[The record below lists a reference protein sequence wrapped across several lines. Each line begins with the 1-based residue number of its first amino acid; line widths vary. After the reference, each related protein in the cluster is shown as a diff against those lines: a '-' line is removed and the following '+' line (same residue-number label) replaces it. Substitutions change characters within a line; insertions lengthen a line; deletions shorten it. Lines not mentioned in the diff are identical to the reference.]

1 MKNIRFLRVV
11 MLLISLFLCASYGYA
26 TTEQKNEKIEEPQ
39 KIIRIVVEQSYSDKT
54 YSPVEGINLPFE
66 SIAQKL
72 LEYADLKVAHP
83 ESENYNLT
91 LKIQAKGEA
100 LGTEYSTFGFGKGTY
115 YYTGASLE
123 GKISLELSGIPIHEM
138 SFFGKISPPGRIDRS
153 QMSSSPSSAPFKD
166 TLWQTNSFGPVI
178 IKLIEEISSPKFLI
192 NAMKDED
199 SNVREF
205 SNRRFLYGLG
215 EEAVDPLISFLKEED
230 SFILLKV
237 VTALGNIKDPRAI
250 EPLIGVLKDK
260 DSEVRESA
268 VVALKR
274 FGETAVEPLISALQA
289 EDLEVRRSVIK
300 ILGQLKDSRAVESLI
315 VALKDEDAEVRKS
328 AVDALGPIKD
338 SRAVE
343 PLIMALKYEDS
354 KVRENVVKAIK
365 EIGEAAVDTL
375 IKTLQSEDFDIR
387 VLAAWVLGQ
396 IGDSRATD
404 PLIAALQD
412 KEFFVQAKAA
422 EALGEIQDSRAI
434 EPLIEIMKS
443 ENILV
448 KKHTADA
455 LKKITEQSFGMDYKA
470 WSKWWKEHK
479 E

>member
-26 TTEQKNEKIEEPQ
+26 TTEQKNEKLEEPQ

-100 LGTEYSTFGFGKGTY
+100 LGTEYSMFMLFGKGTY

-123 GKISLELSGIPIHEM
+123 GEISLELSGIPIQEK
-138 SFFGKISPPGRIDRS
+138 SFFGKISPPSRIDRS
-153 QMSSSPSSAPFKD
+153 QMSSLPTSAPLKD
-166 TLWQTNSFGPVI
+166 TLWQPNSFGPVI

-192 NAMKDED
+192 NATKDED

-205 SNRRFLYGLG
+205 SNRFLYGLG
-215 EEAVDPLISFLKEED
+215 KEAVDPLISFLKEED

-237 VTALGNIKDPRAI
+237 ITALGNIKDSRAI

-260 DSEVRESA
+260 DSAVRESA
-268 VVALKR
+268 VVALKK
-274 FGETAVEPLISALQA
+274 FGEIAVEPLISALQA
-289 EDLEVRRSVIK
+289 KDLEVRRNVIK
-300 ILGQLKDSRAVESLI
+300 ILGQIKDPRAVEPLI
-315 VALKDEDAEVRKS
+315 VALKDED
-328 AVDALGPIKD
+328 
-338 SRAVE
+338 
-343 PLIMALKYEDS
+343 S
-354 KVRENVVKAIK
+354 KVRENIVKAIK
-365 EIGEAAVDTL
+365 EIGKAAVDIL
-375 IKTLQSEDFDIR
+375 VKTLQSEDFDIR
-387 VLAAWVLGQ
+387 VLAAWALGQ
-396 IGDSRATD
+396 IGDSRAID

-448 KKHTADA
+448 KKHAADA